1 MNLNPLVLAANV
13 QEMSPNKA
21 LPKVVSRYNAS
32 EFKIVDKLVIG
43 PSPQKGKGLYSL
55 KGIESGEVVTK
66 YGEPLGDYYSP
77 NSSPTLPIF
86 GDTAQKIL
94 ESLGVPLSVYGLY
107 IPPLNKSNCFIQ
119 MHRNIRNNVKGSGIN
134 IPSVNDFE
142 KRFCSAEFIHYLNE
156 LVFFNKDWIGQPKK
170 PKFLDEPFYAMVN
183 VLELATS
190 AFGYDLMPL
199 SRDGNRKMVCP
210 GLLPAAYVNTANSSK
225 ESNCEFHDC
234 GGVPGLVATRK
245 IEPGDGIEAKTYGDS
260 YKMNPN
266 VSIDSTLKSLEEWL
280 SKKPYGKEGYILAV
294 KSFELFTKTFSL
306 DAERRKR

>member
-43 PSPQKGKGLYSL
+43 PSPNKGKGLYSL
-55 KGIESGEVVTK
+55 KEIEPGQFVTK
-66 YGEPLGDYYSP
+66 YGEEVRNYFSP

-86 GDTAQKIL
+86 GETAQKIS
-94 ESLGVPLSVYGLY
+94 ESLGIPLSVYGLY
-107 IPPLNKSNCFIQ
+107 IPPVNKSNCFVE
-119 MHRNIRNNVKGSGIN
+119 MYRSIRNNVKGSGIVV
-134 IPSVNDFE
+134 PSINDFE
-142 KRFCSAEFIHYLNE
+142 KKFCSAEFIHYLNE

-199 SRDGNRKMVCP
+199 SRMEIGKWYAQDCCQQ
-210 GLLPAAYVNTANSSK
+210 YVNTANSSK

-245 IEPGDGIEAKTYGDS
+245 IEPGDGIEAKTYGNS

-266 VSIDSTLKSLEEWL
+266 VSIDST
-280 SKKPYGKEGYILAV
+280 
-294 KSFELFTKTFSL
+294 
-306 DAERRKR
+306 